1 MKNEIKFMELM
12 TGLGELFDKTISD
25 PLKNIYWKI
34 LEPFPDEDCEKAF
47 NQIIATCKFF
57 PKPVEFLEIL
67 RGRSEDDSTRAW
79 ILVDE
84 AMRKHGN
91 YSSLDFGE
99 PKIHRIV
106 EMLGGW
112 DYLGTI
118 TEEEWK
124 WKRKEFESLY
134 QAIKRPD
141 GPDWVIGICE
151 KANEPRGFES
161 PKLISLAEKK
171 QKLLK

>member
-1 MKNEIKFMELM
+1 MKDEIKFKEFMA
-12 TGLGELFDKTISD
+12 GIGVIFDKDISD
-25 PLKNIYWKI
+25 NLASVYWKI
-34 LEPFPDEDCEKAF
+34 FEPFSDEDCENAF
-47 NQIIATCKFF
+47 NQIITTCKFF

-67 RGRSEDDSTRAW
+67 RGRSDDNSIRAW

-91 YSSLDFGE
+91 YASIDFGE

-106 EMLGGW
+106 EILGGW
-112 DYLGTI
+112 DYLGTL

-141 GPDWVIGICE
+141 GPDRVIGICE
-151 KANEPRGFES
+151 KANESRGFES
-161 PKLISLAEKK
+161 PKLISLADKK
-171 QKLLK
+171 QKLID

>member
-1 MKNEIKFMELM
+1 MKDEIKFKEFMA
-12 TGLGELFDKTISD
+12 GIGIIFDKDISD
-25 PLKNIYWKI
+25 NIASIYWNI

-112 DYLGTI
+112 DYLGTL
-118 TEEEWK
+118 TEEDWK
-124 WKRKEFESLY
+124 SKRKEFESLY

-141 GPDWVIGICE
+141 GPDRVIGICE

-171 QKLLK
+171 QNLLI